1 MLRQVPDTG
10 VNGGENRPPRRSVF
24 GVVDLGSTRF
34 TCMIAESNAK
44 AGASSAEDAVKVLG
58 FGQTLARGV
67 RTGAVTN
74 AMEAEQAI
82 RLAVDCAER
91 MAERRIHDV
100 HVNVS
105 GGRAKSEFCTGS
117 ISTKTGVVSPRD
129 IENAISAAVSGLKV
143 GRRHVL
149 HLMPAAF
156 ALDDVPNDNAPLGLH
171 GIQLSVD
178 MAVATVDP
186 AVLNNIRLAVER
198 AHLGVSGFIL
208 SPYAAARGTLSA
220 DEKKLGALVVD
231 LGGQITSYAM
241 FRGGRLVF
249 AGALPIGGSHVTGDI
264 AQGLSTTLA
273 HAERMKTLFGSVVPL
288 GHEDREFLAV
298 PLAGEKGT
306 DSVQQVPKHV
316 LTSIVRPRLEETLFM
331 VRAAVEPHSR
341 FLNAA
346 TKLVLTGGGSLVH
359 GTEVLAGE
367 VFGLNARVGMPRV
380 AAGLPSHVK
389 NAGSCVVAGLAASA
403 AYPDRQYAMPREAQA
418 AIDRASLS
426 YAQRVGRWL
435 AESL

>member
-1 MLRQVPDTG
+1 MLRQVPAAG
-10 VNGGENRPPRRSVF
+10 VNGGEARPPRKNVF
-24 GVVDLGSTRF
+24 GVLDLGSTRF
-34 TCMIAESNAK
+34 TCMIAESNAL
-44 AGASSAEDAVKVLG
+44 AGASSAEDSVKVLG
-58 FGQTLARGV
+58 FGQTIARGV

-74 AMEAEQAI
+74 AVEAEQAI
-82 RLAVDCAER
+82 RLAVDTAER

-117 ISTKTGVVSPRD
+117 VATQTGIVSPRD
-129 IENAISAAVSGLKV
+129 IENAISAAVTGLKV
-143 GRRHVL
+143 GRRQVL

-156 ALDDVPNDNAPLGLH
+156 ALDDVPNDDAPLGLH
-171 GIQLSVD
+171 GNQISVD

-186 AVLNNIRLAVER
+186 AVLNNIKLSVER
-198 AHLGVSGFIL
+198 AHLGLSGFTL
-208 SPYAAARGTLSA
+208 SPYAAARGTISA

-231 LGGQITSYAM
+231 LGGQVTSYAM
-241 FRGGRLVF
+241 FLGGRLLF
-249 AGALPIGGSHVTGDI
+249 AGALPIGGSHVTQDI

-273 HAERMKTLFGSVVPL
+273 HAERMKTLYGSVVPL

-306 DSVQQVPKHV
+306 DSVQQVPKHI
-316 LTSIVRPRLEETLFM
+316 LTSIIRPRLEETLFM

-359 GTEVLAGE
+359 GAEVLAGE
-367 VFGLNARVGMPRV
+367 VFGLNARVGAPRV
-380 AAGLPSHVK
+380 ATGLPAHAK

-403 AYPDRQYAMPREAQA
+403 AYPERQYAMPREAQA

-426 YAQRVGRWL
+426 YARRVGRWL

>member
-1 MLRQVPDTG
+1 MLRQVPATG
-10 VNGGENRPPRRSVF
+10 VNGGENRPPRKNVF

-34 TCMIAESNAK
+34 TCMIAESNARN
-44 AGASSAEDAVKVLG
+44 GASSGEDSVRILG
-58 FGQTLARGV
+58 HGQTLAKGV
-67 RTGAVTN
+67 RAGAITN
-74 AMEAEQAI
+74 IMEAEQAI
-82 RLAVDCAER
+82 RLAVDSAER

-105 GGRAKSEFCTGS
+105 GGRAKSEFCTGR
-117 ISTKTGVVSPRD
+117 IATQTGIVSPRD
-129 IENAISAAVSGLKV
+129 IENAISAAVSSLKV

-149 HLMPAAF
+149 HLMPATF

-171 GIQLSVD
+171 GSELSVD

-198 AHLGVSGFIL
+198 AHLGVAGFTL
-208 SPYAAARGTLSA
+208 SPYAAARGALTA

-231 LGGQITSYAM
+231 LGGHVTSYAM
-241 FRGGRLVF
+241 FRSGKMLF
-249 AGALPIGGSHVTGDI
+249 AGALPVGGSHVTQDI

-316 LTSIVRPRLEETLFM
+316 LTSIVRPRLEETLYM
-331 VRAAVEPHSR
+331 VRAAVEPHGR
-341 FLNAA
+341 FLNAT

-359 GTEVLAGE
+359 GNEVLASE
-367 VFGLNARVGMPRV
+367 IFGLNARVGSPRV
-380 AAGLPSHVK
+380 AAGLPDHLK
-389 NAGSCVVAGLAASA
+389 NAGSCVAAGLAASA
-403 AYPDRQYAMPREAQA
+403 AYPDRQYGMPREARA
-418 AIDRASLS
+418 AIERESLS
-426 YAQRVGRWL
+426 YVRRVGRWL

>member
-1 MLRQVPDTG
+1 MLRQVPGTV
-10 VNGGENRPPRRSVF
+10 VNGGENRPPRKNVF
-24 GVVDLGSTRF
+24 GVIDLGSTRF
-34 TCMIAESNAK
+34 TCMIAESNTRN
-44 AGASSAEDAVKVLG
+44 GASSGEDSIRILG
-58 FGQTLARGV
+58 HGQTLARGV
-67 RTGAVTN
+67 RAGAITN
-74 AMEAEQAI
+74 IIEAEQAI
-82 RLAVDCAER
+82 RLAVDSAER

-105 GGRAKSEFCTGS
+105 GGRAKSEFCKGAIATQ
-117 ISTKTGVVSPRD
+117 TGVVSPRD
-129 IENAISAAVSGLKV
+129 IENAISVAVSGLKV

-171 GIQLSVD
+171 GDELSVD

-186 AVLNNIRLAVER
+186 AMLNNIRLAVER
-198 AHLGVSGFIL
+198 AHLGVSGFTL
-208 SPYAAARGTLSA
+208 SPYAAARGALTA

-231 LGGQITSYAM
+231 LGGHITSYAM
-241 FRGGRLVF
+241 FRGGRLLF
-249 AGALPIGGSHVTGDI
+249 AGALPVGGSHVTQDI

-316 LTSIVRPRLEETLFM
+316 LTSIVRPRLEETLCM
-331 VRAAVEPHSR
+331 VRAAVEPQGR
-341 FLNAA
+341 FLNAT

-359 GTEVLAGE
+359 GIEVLATE
-367 VFGLNARVGMPRV
+367 IFGLNARVGTPWV
-380 AAGLPSHVK
+380 AAGLPDHLR
-389 NAGSCVVAGLAASA
+389 NAGSCVAAGLAASA
-403 AYPDRQYAMPREAQA
+403 ACPDRQYAMPREAQA
-418 AIDRASLS
+418 AIERESLS
-426 YAQRVGRWL
+426 YVRRVGRWL